1 MKRKVNKLKT
11 VPIRRIPSKKQE
23 TILKTQRLALRTI
36 LNAEKDLSRYAL
48 IKSEIESVN
57 NKINNVKQLKREKRY
72 KTIRK
77 VIPFLLV
84 GLSGFLV
91 YVINKDKYR
100 QDDVDVN
107 STC

>member
-1 MKRKVNKLKT
+1 MERKVNKLKKA
-11 VPIRRIPSKKQE
+11 PISRIPLKKQE
-23 TILKTQRLALRTI
+23 KILKTQLLALRTI
-36 LNAEKDLSRYAL
+36 LDYEKDLSRYAL
-48 IKSEIESVN
+48 IKSEIKSVN
-57 NKINNVKQLKREKRY
+57 NRISNVKQLKREKRY